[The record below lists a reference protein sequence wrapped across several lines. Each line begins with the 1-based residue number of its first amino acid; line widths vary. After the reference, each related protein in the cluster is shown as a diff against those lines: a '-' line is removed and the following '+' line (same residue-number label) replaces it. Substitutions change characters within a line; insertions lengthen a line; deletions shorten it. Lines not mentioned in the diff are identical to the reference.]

1 MLIRIQY
8 TVLAGGVA
16 AFSLGDMIVYN
27 RRKRKEFFAEQN
39 KLLQERLV
47 DAREAAAKGT
57 ADEDQMLLINRERAA
72 EEAEQARKAKKGTW
86 SFITGIFSTEGL
98 KQEDTASGMDTLS
111 EAGLRKVGEGNL
123 LIEPAGETVAG
134 TTTENAETP
143 GLGILQAVEEKRRDG
158 EREFQSR
165 GLNGGPLDQLAE
177 EAVVA
182 GKSKGGWTSW
192 VTSK

>member
-1 MLIRIQY
+1 
-8 TVLAGGVA
+8 
-16 AFSLGDMIVYN
+16 
-27 RRKRKEFFAEQN
+27 
-39 KLLQERLV
+39 
-47 DAREAAAKGT
+47 
-57 ADEDQMLLINRERAA
+57 
-72 EEAEQARKAKKGTW
+72 
-86 SFITGIFSTEGL
+86 
-98 KQEDTASGMDTLS
+98 MDTLS

-165 GLNGGPLDQLAE
+165 GVNGGPLDQLAE

>member
-1 MLIRIQY
+1 MLIRIPI

-86 SFITGIFSTEGL
+86 SFITGIFSTE
-98 KQEDTASGMDTLS
+98 
-111 EAGLRKVGEGNL
+111 V
-123 LIEPAGETVAG
+123 
-134 TTTENAETP
+134 
-143 GLGILQAVEEKRRDG
+143 
-158 EREFQSR
+158 
-165 GLNGGPLDQLAE
+165 
-177 EAVVA
+177 
-182 GKSKGGWTSW
+182 
-192 VTSK
+192 